1 MNEHA
6 ALGYLQTDANPLIRA
21 IEAGGAI
28 MRSEEAFRLYSVA
41 LIAALL
47 LVSVMV
53 VWRILA
59 GATAENAP
67 EHDVRRRLAH
77 RFTGLMI
84 WGFGVPSLALFG
96 GIAAYVGLIGGA
108 PVFVDVANGQAMAA
122 PGLGAIGLFVTAQ
135 LVQAALLDIFHI
147 YASFGAT
154 LSVHPEATAFGALV
168 IAYRLTIAL
177 STLGL
182 LYLLWRS
189 TRILSRSV
197 AASKSQHA

>member
-6 ALGYLQTDANPLIRA
+6 ALGYLQSEANPLIRA
-21 IEAGGAI
+21 IEAGVAI

-47 LVSVMV
+47 IISAMA

-59 GATAENAP
+59 RAAAENAP
-67 EHDVRRRLAH
+67 DHDIRRRLAH
-77 RFTGLMI
+77 RFTALMI

-96 GIAAYVGLIGGA
+96 GIAAYAMLAGGA
-108 PVFVDVANGQAMAA
+108 PVFVDVVSGQAVAA
-122 PGLGAIGLFVTAQ
+122 PGLGAVALFVTAQ
-135 LVQAALLDIFHI
+135 LVQGALLDIFHI

-154 LSVHPEATAFGALV
+154 LSVHPEAAAFGAV
-168 IAYRLTIAL
+168 VVAYRIAIAL

-182 LYLLWRS
+182 LCFLWRS
-189 TRILSRSV
+189 IRILSRAVS
-197 AASKSQHA
+197 ASKSQHA

>member
-6 ALGYLQTDANPLIRA
+6 ALGYLQSDANPLIRA
-21 IEAGGAI
+21 IEAGVAI

-47 LVSVMV
+47 LVSALV
-53 VWRILA
+53 VWRILSR
-59 GATAENAP
+59 ATADNAP
-67 EHDVRRRLAH
+67 ENDIRRRLAH

-96 GIAAYVGLIGGA
+96 GIAAYTTFIGGA
-108 PVFVDVANGQAMAA
+108 PVFVDAASGQAVAA
-122 PGLGAIGLFVTAQ
+122 PGLGAVALFVTAQ

-154 LSVHPEATAFGALV
+154 LSVHPDAAAFGAVV
-168 IAYRLTIAL
+168 IAYRITIAL

-182 LYLLWRS
+182 LYFLWRS
-189 TRILSRSV
+189 IRILSRAVS
-197 AASKSQHA
+197 ASKSQHA

>member
-6 ALGYLQTDANPLIRA
+6 ALGYLQSDANPLIRA
-21 IEAGGAI
+21 IEAGVAL

-59 GATAENAP
+59 GATADNAP
-67 EHDVRRRLAH
+67 EHDARRRLAH

-96 GIAAYVGLIGGA
+96 GIAAYVALIGGA
-108 PVFVDVANGQAMAA
+108 PVFVDVASGQAIAV
-122 PGLGAIGLFVTAQ
+122 PGFDAIALFVTAQ
-135 LVQAALLDIFHI
+135 FVQAALLDIFHI

-154 LSVHPEATAFGALV
+154 LSVHPEATAFGAVV

-182 LYLLWRS
+182 LYFLWRS
-189 TRILSRSV
+189 TRILSRAV

>member
-6 ALGYLQTDANPLIRA
+6 ALGYLQSDANPLIRA
-21 IEAGGAI
+21 IEAGVAL

-59 GATAENAP
+59 GAAADNAP
-67 EHDVRRRLAH
+67 EHDTRRRLAH

-96 GIAAYVGLIGGA
+96 GIAAYVDLIGGA
-108 PVFVDVANGQAMAA
+108 PVFVEAASGQAATVS
-122 PGLGAIGLFVTAQ
+122 GLGAIALFVTAQ
-135 LVQAALLDIFHI
+135 FVQAALLDIFHI

-154 LSVHPEATAFGALV
+154 LSVHPKAAAFGAVV
-168 IAYRLTIAL
+168 IAYRIVIAL

-182 LYLLWRS
+182 LYFLWRS
-189 TRILSRSV
+189 TRILSRAV
-197 AASKSQHA
+197 ASSKSQHA

>member
-6 ALGYLQTDANPLIRA
+6 ALGYLQSDANPLIRA
-21 IEAGGAI
+21 IEAGVVI
-28 MRSEEAFRLYSVA
+28 MWSEEAFRLYSVA

-59 GATAENAP
+59 GAAADNAP
-67 EHDVRRRLAH
+67 EHDARRRLAH

-84 WGFGVPSLALFG
+84 WGFGVPTLALFG
-96 GIAAYVGLIGGA
+96 GIAAYVSLIGGA
-108 PVFVDVANGQAMAA
+108 PVFVDVASGQAIAD
-122 PGLGAIGLFVTAQ
+122 PGFGAIALFVTAQ

-154 LSVHPEATAFGALV
+154 LSVHPEAAAFGAVV
-168 IAYRLTIAL
+168 IAYRITIAL

-182 LYLLWRS
+182 VYFLWRS
-189 TRILSRSV
+189 TRILSRAV
-197 AASKSQHA
+197 ASSKSQHA

>member
-6 ALGYLQTDANPLIRA
+6 ALGYLQSDANPLIRA
-21 IEAGGAI
+21 IEAGVAI

-59 GATAENAP
+59 GATADNAP
-67 EHDVRRRLAH
+67 ENDVRRRLAH

-108 PVFVDVANGQAMAA
+108 PVFVDVASGQAMAD

-154 LSVHPEATAFGALV
+154 LSVHPEAAAFGAV
-168 IAYRLTIAL
+168 VVAYRLTIAL

-182 LYLLWRS
+182 LYFLWRS
-189 TRILSRSV
+189 TRILSRNV

>member
-6 ALGYLQTDANPLIRA
+6 ALGYLQSDANPLIRA
-21 IEAGGAI
+21 IEAGVAL

-47 LVSVMV
+47 LVSAMV

-59 GATAENAP
+59 RAPADNAP
-67 EHDVRRRLAH
+67 ENDIRRRLAH

-84 WGFGVPSLALFG
+84 WGFGVPSMALL
-96 GIAAYVGLIGGA
+96 VGTAVYAMLLGGA
-108 PVFVDVANGQAMAA
+108 PVFVDAASGQAVAD
-122 PGLGAIGLFVTAQ
+122 PGLGAIALFVTAQ
-135 LVQAALLDIFHI
+135 LVQAALLDIFRI

-154 LSVHPEATAFGALV
+154 LSVHPEAGAFGAV
-168 IAYRLTIAL
+168 VVAYRITIAL

-182 LYLLWRS
+182 LYFLWRS
-189 TRILSRSV
+189 IRILSRAV